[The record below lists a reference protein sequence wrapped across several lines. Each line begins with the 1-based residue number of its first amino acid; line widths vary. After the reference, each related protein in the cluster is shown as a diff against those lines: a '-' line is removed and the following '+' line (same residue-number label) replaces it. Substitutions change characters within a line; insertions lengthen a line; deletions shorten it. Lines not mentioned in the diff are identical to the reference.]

1 MFAVSPKLD
10 CPHEKDIEF
19 EKVKE
24 NLTTETVFSPCI
36 KCSDKSENWMC
47 LSCNSILCSRF
58 VNGHMAEHFEE
69 TQHPIAF
76 SFTDASF
83 WCYLCDSYIHSPDCA
98 AVARAFQDAKFNQS
112 TSSAGAACIDAEE
125 IQTSTE
131 PIANVSSLPKTFDR
145 AAFVEG
151 LKTKKFRKIAVLTG
165 AGISVAAGIPDF
177 RTPGTGL
184 YSQVQK
190 YGLPYPE
197 AIFNLEYFRE
207 NPEPF
212 FKLSKEFFSFQEY
225 QPVTA
230 HRFIKALHDQDML
243 LLNYTQNIDGLELSA
258 GLPINKLVQAH
269 GHTRSAHCID
279 CGKEYTMAEFQEYV
293 AREEVMFCALCREE
307 DDETYRGLVKP
318 DIVFFGE
325 RLPVSFAT
333 SFHLIAEAD
342 LVIVMG
348 TALKVFPFAFLVT
361 EVGADVPFV
370 LINRENP
377 GIQKENFLFLQGD
390 IQETLKEIVAE
401 AQWQLL

>member
-10 CPHEKDIEF
+10 CPHEKDIEW

-24 NLTTETVFSPCI
+24 KMTPETVFSPCV
-36 KCSDKSENWMC
+36 KCNDKSENWMC

-58 VNGHMAEHFEE
+58 VSGHMAEHFEE

-83 WCYLCDSYIHSPDCA
+83 WCYLCDSYLHSSNCA

-112 TSSAGAACIDAEE
+112 TSSAGASCVDVEENGIPAEL
-125 IQTSTE
+125 
-131 PIANVSSLPKTFDR
+131 IAYVQSPKTFDR

-190 YGLPYPE
+190 YGLPFPE
-197 AIFNLEYFRE
+197 AIFSLEYFRE

-212 FKLSKEFFSFQEY
+212 FKLSKDFFSFQNY

-243 LLNYTQNIDGLELSA
+243 LMNYTQNIDGLELSA
-258 GLPINKLVQAH
+258 GLPTSKLVQAH
-269 GHTRSAHCID
+269 GHTRSARCID

-293 AREEVMFCALCREE
+293 VREEVMFCTSCREE
-307 DDETYRGLVKP
+307 YEETYKGLVKP

-325 RLPVSFAT
+325 RLPASFA
-333 SFHLIAEAD
+333 SAFHLINEAD

-348 TALKVFPFAFLVT
+348 TALKVFPFAFLVHGIGT
-361 EVGADVPFV
+361 DVPFV

-377 GIQKENFLFLQGD
+377 GIEERENFLFLQGD
-390 IQETLKEIVAE
+390 IQETLKRIAE
-401 AQWQLL
+401 EVQWDML